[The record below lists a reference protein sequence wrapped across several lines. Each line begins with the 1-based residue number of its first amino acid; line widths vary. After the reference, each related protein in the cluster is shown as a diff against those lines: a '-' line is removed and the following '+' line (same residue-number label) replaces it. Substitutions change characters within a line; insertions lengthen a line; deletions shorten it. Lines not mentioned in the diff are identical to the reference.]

1 MLIKSRKMK
10 WSGHI
15 ARMGELRNTNLLAGK
30 PEERR
35 ALGELLVDGGV
46 VLKWISDKIGYIGVN

>member
-1 MLIKSRKMK
+1 LQYSPNIGVLVKSSKMK

-15 ARMGELRNTNLLAGK
+15 ARMGELRNTNSLAGK

-35 ALGELLVDGGV
+35 ALGELLADGGV
-46 VLKWISDKIGYIGVN
+46 V